1 MSKRFGLTFGSLVLF
16 LGIITPLIMVRTIP
30 ENLLFL
36 PALSLVTLTFL
47 GVTTLLATYYKISS
61 YFYQNP
67 RPNLIIVLALVV
79 GQNCLSFLSS
89 FLIPESIPYHFT
101 LFFALLFFF
110 SGLVGAFVFVCDLI
124 TALFIQTRRVSK
136 SKRPPS

>member
-1 MSKRFGLTFGSLVLF
+1 MSKKFGLTFGSLVLF

-61 YFYQNP
+61 YFYQDP
-67 RPNLIIVLALVV
+67 RSNLIIVLALVV

-89 FLIPESIPYHFT
+89 LLIPKSIPYYFT
-101 LFFALLFFF
+101 LIFALLFFF
-110 SGLVGAFVFVCDLI
+110 SGLVGAFVFACDLI